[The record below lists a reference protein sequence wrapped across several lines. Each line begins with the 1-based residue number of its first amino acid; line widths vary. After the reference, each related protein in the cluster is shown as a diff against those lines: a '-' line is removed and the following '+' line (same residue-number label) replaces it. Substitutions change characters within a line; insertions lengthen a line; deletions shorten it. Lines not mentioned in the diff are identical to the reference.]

1 MKSGVA
7 YWTALRSF
15 KDIHECWAHLDG
27 RPQTEA
33 DLPRPISTDYKSI
46 FDLPSTRSAQEL
58 AAVIENTNAAPRV
71 TAAGKGG
78 WRKEDVL
85 RDSGD
90 GSAGAA
96 EVAEVIRLHEQSA
109 RAAEVAAH

>member
-7 YWTALRSF
+7 FWTALRSF
-15 KDIHECWAHLDG
+15 KDIHECWAHLEG
-27 RPQTEA
+27 RVQTEA
-33 DLPRPISTDYKSI
+33 DLPRPISNDYKSI
-46 FDLPSTRSAQEL
+46 FDLPSTRTAQEL
-58 AAVIENTNAAPRV
+58 AAVIENTSTAPRV

-85 RDSGD
+85 RGSGD

-96 EVAEVIRLHEQSA
+96 EVAEVIRLQEQSA
-109 RAAEVAAH
+109 MAEVAA